1 LAIEA
6 LLDGQAA
13 ALTQKAI
20 DRALGGDGLAL
31 RICMDR
37 IEPPRRDRPVPFD
50 LPKLTEAA
58 DAREAF
64 AAVVRA
70 VAEGELTPSEALIL
84 AKLIEG
90 FVAVDVDTENDRR
103 QRERKKNGS
112 MLMLDW

>member
-1 LAIEA
+1 MAIKS

-13 ALTQKAI
+13 ALTQTAI

-37 IEPPRRDRPVPFD
+37 IEPPRPDRPVPFD

-64 AAVVRA
+64 AAIVRA
-70 VAEGELTPSEALIL
+70 VAEGELTPSEAVIL

-90 FVAVDVDTENDRR
+90 FVAVDVDTRTIAGSESRR
-103 QRERKKNGS
+103 KTARC
-112 MLMLDW
+112 